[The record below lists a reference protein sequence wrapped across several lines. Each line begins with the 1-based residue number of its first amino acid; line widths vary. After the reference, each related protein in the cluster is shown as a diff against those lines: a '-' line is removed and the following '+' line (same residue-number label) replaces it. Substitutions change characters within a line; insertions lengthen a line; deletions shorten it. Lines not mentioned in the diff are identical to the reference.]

1 MPQSLLDRPRERGRG
16 AAGLEEGLMA
26 GAPDTLVGRSI
37 EWTGVHHSE
46 HGDFT
51 DISTHIV
58 TYETADTCYV
68 TAGGKRV
75 GEARYTYKKFDD
87 RMAIVI
93 YHPKEYQ
100 GRSDVVL
107 YAMFDFAQ
115 AKDRAVLVAGGEPF
129 AVADGDMCEVATP
142 PRP

>member
-1 MPQSLLDRPRERGRG
+1 MTN
-16 AAGLEEGLMA
+16 
-26 GAPDTLVGRSI
+26 APDTLAGKSI

-51 DISTHIV
+51 DLSTHVV
-58 TYETADTCYV
+58 TYVTEDRCYA
-68 TAGGKRV
+68 TAGGKLA
-75 GEARYTYKKFDD
+75 GEAHYTYKKLDD

-93 YHPKEYQ
+93 YRPEQYQ

-107 YAMFDFAQ
+107 YAMFDFAEG
-115 AKDRAVLVAGGEPF
+115 KDCAVILAGGEPF
-129 AVADGDMCEVATP
+129 AVADGTMREVATP

>member
-1 MPQSLLDRPRERGRG
+1 MTN
-16 AAGLEEGLMA
+16 
-26 GAPDTLVGRSI
+26 APDTLVGKSI

-51 DISTHIV
+51 DISTHVV
-58 TYETADTCYV
+58 TYETEDTCYV
-68 TAGGKRV
+68 TAGGKLV
-75 GEARYTYKKFDD
+75 GEARYTYTKLDD

-93 YHPKEYQ
+93 YHPEQYQ

-115 AKDRAVLVAGGEPF
+115 AKDRAVLLAGGEPF
-129 AVADGDMCEVATP
+129 AVADGSMREVATS

>member
-1 MPQSLLDRPRERGRG
+1 MTH
-16 AAGLEEGLMA
+16 
-26 GAPDTLVGRSI
+26 APDTLVGKSI

-51 DISTHIV
+51 DLSIHVI
-58 TYETADTCYV
+58 TYETEDRCYV

-75 GEARYTYKKFDD
+75 GEACYTFKKLDD

-93 YHPKEYQ
+93 YRPEQYL
-100 GRSDVVL
+100 GRAGVVL
-107 YAMFDFAQ
+107 YAMFDFAEGT
-115 AKDRAVLVAGGEPF
+115 DRAVILADGEPF
-129 AVADGDMCEVATP
+129 AVADGSMREVATP